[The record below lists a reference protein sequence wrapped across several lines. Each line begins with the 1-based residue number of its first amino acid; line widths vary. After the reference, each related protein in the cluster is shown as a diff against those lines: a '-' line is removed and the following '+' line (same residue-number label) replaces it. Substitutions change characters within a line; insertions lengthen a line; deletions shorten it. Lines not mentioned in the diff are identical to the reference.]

1 MFNYVDKN
9 SEIKKESNNYDYE
22 IKISLYI
29 EIKDIEEGEDNL
41 ISELNNEYYKE
52 NIFIEKFLA
61 FFSWFNF

>member
-61 FFSWFNF
+61 FFS

>member
-9 SEIKKESNNYDYE
+9 SEIKKESNNCDYE

-29 EIKDIEEGEDNL
+29 EIMDIEEGEDNL

-61 FFSWFNF
+61 FFS